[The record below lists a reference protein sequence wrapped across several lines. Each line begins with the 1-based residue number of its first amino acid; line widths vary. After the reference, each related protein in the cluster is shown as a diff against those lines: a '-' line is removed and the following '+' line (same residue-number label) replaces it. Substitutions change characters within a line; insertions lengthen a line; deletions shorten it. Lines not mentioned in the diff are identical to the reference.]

1 MLSKFLK
8 VIPPN
13 DTRSLGG
20 ALGISQS
27 KLVKMPDEELT
38 EKLVAAW
45 LREEDNVLSVGK
57 PTLRTLATAL
67 KDVGQTG
74 LANDILTG
82 NFTL

>member
-1 MLSKFLK
+1 M
-8 VIPPN
+8 
-13 DTRSLGG
+13 
-20 ALGISQS
+20 GISQP
-27 KLVKMPDEELT
+27 KLVKMPNEELT

-45 LREEDNVLSVGK
+45 LREEDNVLFVGK

-67 KDVGQTG
+67 KVIGQTG